1 MCALPSLSSN
11 EAAIQS
17 HIGKALI
24 KTQIDELFNWQ
35 MGEGG
40 RDKGHERKKK

>member
-1 MCALPSLSSN
+1 MCALSSLSGN

-24 KTQIDELFNWQ
+24 KTQIDELLTGRWGRV
-35 MGEGG
+35 GET
-40 RDKGHERKKK
+40 RIMNAKK